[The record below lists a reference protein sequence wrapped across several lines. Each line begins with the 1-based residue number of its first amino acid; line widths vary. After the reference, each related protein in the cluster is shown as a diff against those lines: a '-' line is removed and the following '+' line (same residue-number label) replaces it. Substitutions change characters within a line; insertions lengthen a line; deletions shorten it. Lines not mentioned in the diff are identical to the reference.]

1 MTLDQQIN
9 VWTAIGTWVAGF
21 ATFSAVLVSLYLA
34 RRSERIRIKV
44 TAGIREI
51 YAGDGTPA
59 EEHVQIS
66 VVNNGDRIVIVNSV
80 GWKIGTRKDARFC
93 IQPVSGSWTQD
104 YPRQL
109 AHGEQAAFLVSFK
122 ATPNWLSDFAKGFVR
137 DVSQKNLNT
146 LRALVHT
153 SLGQT
158 IEAAPEGSLLEKIR
172 AVAG

>member
-9 VWTAIGTWVAGF
+9 VWNAVGTWVAGV

-34 RRSERIRIKV
+34 RRSEHIRIKV

-59 EEHVQIS
+59 EEHVEIS
-66 VVNNGDRIVIVNSV
+66 VVNHGDRVVTVNSV
-80 GWKIGTRKDARFC
+80 GWKISTRKNARFC
-93 IQPVSGSWTQD
+93 IQPVSGKWTQD

-109 AHGEQAAFLVSFK
+109 AHGEQATFLVSFK
-122 ATPNWLSDFAKGFVR
+122 ATPNWLSDFAKGFVG
-137 DVSQKNLNT
+137 DMSNKNLKT

-158 IEAAPEGSLLEKIR
+158 IEAIPESNLLEKLR
-172 AVAG
+172 AATA